1 MIPNKDIQ
9 WQKFPDHLEGVAALF
24 GRFQTIMVVKSDK
37 AINEHNPNGV
47 MFGMFYAPSGTSED
61 LIFTGSKWCS
71 YHECYHEIEIV
82 SNTSPL
88 LKIDNKHSNIS
99 KEISIEDISEYHVIE
114 YDHMVNGHND
124 SPIYNN

>member
-1 MIPNKDIQ
+1 MISNKDIK
-9 WQKFPDHLEGVAALF
+9 WQAFPKNLEDVAALF
-24 GRFQTIMVVKSDK
+24 GRFQTIMLVKSDK
-37 AINEHNPNGV
+37 AINEDNTNGV

-88 LKIDNKHSNIS
+88 LKVDNQYSKIS
-99 KEISIEDISEYHVIE
+99 KEINIEDINEYCVIE
-114 YDHMVNGHND
+114 YDHMVKGHID